1 MSPTGALLG
10 ITRVFR
16 WTVGLDRNEA
26 IGAGDDVAPLK
37 IVSIQRL
44 KELAPQLVQVPE
56 GAGGGGHPEL
66 VRFNLLN
73 LNDEP
78 VTVRAI
84 GVPNARQE
92 MLRCDVVPAVIV
104 GGGGIYPFMLEIRSG
119 LGSELINIEVE
130 GTSGDRGWI
139 LARGLPSP

>member
-84 GVPNARQE
+84 GVPNAVRKC
-92 MLRCDVVPAVIV
+92 CDVTLFP
-104 GGGGIYPFMLEIRSG
+104 RSSSVVVVFTRSCWKSD
-119 LGSELINIEVE
+119 LDS
-130 GTSGDRGWI
+130 
-139 LARGLPSP
+139 ARS